1 MSCSLPTGTN
11 YVWMM
16 VSNSDPVQYPITVE
30 DKPTVSIR
38 MLPQIT
44 PSEIKFE
51 YTVNNFADTKEWY
64 YVVPKKVGAAHDI
77 YPDGDSTVCGNL
89 LKQNSDRN
97 SLQVLACPGL
107 VELQEYQLR
116 ISVQKKDDSKVAQER
131 EYSFTVPLSLQ
142 PGVVKDSV
150 KSEFLPTKDGIS
162 LNFTMV
168 NHRDDANVYFA
179 VVEQDPTA
187 EALRELA
194 TSGAACSGVLQQSA
208 TVQGETAGCHLA
220 GGSKSKYQLVF
231 AVDEDG
237 NGGGLRKMGWR
248 SAVIV
253 PPTSLQITD
262 ASATTEGGLANF
274 SFAYPGTS
282 RKYYYTIQE
291 IITSDANDVT
301 SPPSNVCSGNAM
313 QFAGAQTDVELKCQ
327 SGSLYGGRTY
337 NLYIAYQSKP
347 SESDITLSNLR
358 EVNIVK
364 YATSN
369 ERVSLQFTNSLTVS
383 MDVSNPPEEM
393 HAVYCVKEQGVLLT
407 SSLQVVAAAL
417 DTNECNCQGVKSLT
431 SGASVEVVMNCNTP
445 LVPGTAYTVH
455 LKVDGGHSVEDW
467 RPISL
472 GPVLLAEPAAT
483 VTPVATTLTQTGIT
497 LTVDVEE
504 KQTNGMIY
512 AQIYQSDPDNSAQS
526 AGGICR
532 AEVPQI
538 PTDGFSLQNIRVTCT
553 LQQGKTYYWK
563 VSIDRDG
570 AGAGLQY
577 VGYAQFQVDPKL
589 DYNCRIGEL
598 ATVQGCWD
606 TRFTC
611 ISCCN
616 SQVGLPTEPGEST
629 RNCWIE
635 NTFVNLANCCGD
647 PTKQTLEAEI
657 SQKNAQGAP
666 RDGRR
671 KLDEII
677 SKRYLN

>member
-1 MSCSLPTGTN
+1 
-11 YVWMM
+11 
-16 VSNSDPVQYPITVE
+16 
-30 DKPTVSIR
+30 
-38 MLPQIT
+38 
-44 PSEIKFE
+44 
-51 YTVNNFADTKEWY
+51 
-64 YVVPKKVGAAHDI
+64 
-77 YPDGDSTVCGNL
+77 
-89 LKQNSDRN
+89 
-97 SLQVLACPGL
+97 
-107 VELQEYQLR
+107 
-116 ISVQKKDDSKVAQER
+116 
-131 EYSFTVPLSLQ
+131 LSLQ
-142 PGVVKDSV
+142 PGVDKDSV
-150 KSEFLPTKDGIS
+150 TSEFLPTKDGIS
-162 LNFTMV
+162 FEFSMV
-168 NHRDDANVYFA
+168 NHRDNAKVYFA
-179 VVEQDPTA
+179 VVEQEPTA
-187 EALRELA
+187 EAVRELA

-208 TVQGETAGCHLA
+208 TVQGQTSGCHLA
-220 GGSKSKYQLVF
+220 GGSTYQLVF

-237 NGGGLRKMGWR
+237 NGGGLRKMGP

-253 PPTSLQITD
+253 PPTSLQITE
-262 ASATTEGGLANF
+262 ASATTEGGLADF

-291 IITSDANDVT
+291 TIASDANDVT
-301 SPPSNVCSGNAM
+301 SPPSDVCSGNAL
-313 QFAGAQTDVELKCQ
+313 QVAGAQTDVELKCQ

-347 SESDITLSNLR
+347 SESDITLSIPR
-358 EVNIVK
+358 EVKIVK

-383 MDVSNPPEEM
+383 MDVSNPTEDIQ
-393 HAVYCVKEQGVLLT
+393 AVYCVKEQGEPLT
-407 SSLQVVAAAL
+407 SSLQAVAAAL
-417 DTNECNCQGVKSLT
+417 DTNECNCQGVESLT

-467 RPISL
+467 QDVIL
-472 GPVLLAEPAAT
+472 EPVLLAEPAAT

-497 LTVDVEE
+497 LTVDVKE

-512 AQIYQSDPDNSAQS
+512 AQVYNTEPDTSATED
-526 AGGICR
+526 GGLYNCNHK
-532 AEVPQI
+532 VPQI

-577 VGYAQFQVDPKL
+577 VGHAQFQVDPKL